1 MTAPA
6 RRPPAVQFRA
16 LRKRFGRLTALD
28 GVDITVA
35 AGRITALVGP
45 NGAGKSTLIKCLLGL
60 VRPDEGAM
68 LLAGVPLGGGFA
80 YRRGVGYMPQAP
92 RFPGQPH
99 RARSRGDAPRP
110 ARTRR
115 RRPTMSCCS
124 GSGNQGA
131 LDRPV
136 RVLSGGTRQ
145 KLNAAIAFLFRPGL
159 LILDEPTAGLDPV
172 ASGILKDKIRRVR
185 DARRHGGAEFAPDG
199 GIEELAEDL
208 VFLVEG
214 RVRYAGPLGG
224 LKERTGEAG
233 LERAMAAAAAS
244 GGAHEDHRRGCSSTS
259 CTTWCGAGRCWCT
272 RCFSSC

>member
-1 MTAPA
+1 MTGVAC
-6 RRPPAVQFRA
+6 AVEFRG

-28 GVDITVA
+28 GVDVSVA

-60 VRPDEGAM
+60 VRPDEGVM
-68 LLAGVPLGGGFA
+68 HLAGAPIGTGWA
-80 YRRGVGYMPQAP
+80 YRRELGYMPQSP
-92 RFPGQPH
+92 RFPDNLTG
-99 RARSRGDAPRP
+99 REVVAMLRDLRGPSAETDDELLEWFGE
-110 ARTRR
+110 
-115 RRPTMSCCS
+115 S
-124 GSGNQGA
+124 GA

-185 DARRHGGAEFAPDG
+185 DGGATVVLSSHLMAEL
-199 GIEELAEDL
+199 EELAEDL

-214 RVRYAGPLGG
+214 RVRFAGPLAG

-233 LERAMAAAAAS
+233 LERAMAALLRR
-244 GGAHEDHRRGCSSTS
+244 GGA
-259 CTTWCGAGRCWCT
+259 
-272 RCFSSC
+272 

>member
-1 MTAPA
+1 MTGAAPA
-6 RRPPAVQFRA
+6 VEFHG

-28 GVDITVA
+28 GVDISVA

-60 VRPDEGAM
+60 VRPDEGLMHLRGAPIG
-68 LLAGVPLGGGFA
+68 AGWA
-80 YRRGVGYMPQAP
+80 YRRDLGYMPQAP
-92 RFPGQPH
+92 RFPDNLTGREVVAMLRDLRGQS
-99 RARSRGDAPRP
+99 AETDEELLEWFGES
-110 ARTRR
+110 
-115 RRPTMSCCS
+115 
-124 GSGNQGA
+124 GA

-185 DARRHGGAEFAPDG
+185 DAGATVVLSSHIMAEL
-199 GIEELAEDL
+199 EELAEDL

-214 RVRYAGPLGG
+214 RVRYAGPLSG

-233 LERAMAAAAAS
+233 LERAMAALLRR
-244 GGAHEDHRRGCSSTS
+244 GGA
-259 CTTWCGAGRCWCT
+259 
-272 RCFSSC
+272 

>member
-6 RRPPAVQFRA
+6 ATVPAVEFRA

-28 GVDITVA
+28 GVDIRLE
-35 AGRITALVGP
+35 AGRVTALVGP

-60 VRPDEGAM
+60 VRPDEGSIA
-68 LLAGVPLGGGFA
+68 LAGATLDGGFE
-80 YRRGVGYMPQAP
+80 YRRGLGYMPQAP
-92 RFPGQPH
+92 RFPDNLTG
-99 RARSRGDAPRP
+99 REVVDMLRDLRGHAATTDGELLEWFGE
-110 ARTRR
+110 
-115 RRPTMSCCS
+115 S
-124 GSGNQGA
+124 GA

-185 DARRHGGAEFAPDG
+185 DAGATVVLSSHLIAEL
-199 GIEELAEDL
+199 EELAEDL

-214 RVRYAGPLGG
+214 KVRYAGPLAG
-224 LKERTGEAG
+224 LKERTGEVG
-233 LERAMAAAAAS
+233 LERAMAALLTR
-244 GGAHEDHRRGCSSTS
+244 GGA
-259 CTTWCGAGRCWCT
+259 
-272 RCFSSC
+272 

>member
-1 MTAPA
+1 LTAA
-6 RRPPAVQFRA
+6 VTSTPAVEFCA

-68 LLAGVPLGGGFA
+68 LLAGVPLSGGFE

-92 RFPGQPH
+92 RFPDNLTGREVVEMLRDLRG
-99 RARSRGDAPRP
+99 RAALTDEDLLEWFGEP
-110 ARTRR
+110 
-115 RRPTMSCCS
+115 
-124 GSGNQGA
+124 GA

-145 KLNAAIAFLFRPGL
+145 KLNAVIAFLFRPKL

-172 ASGILKDKIRRVR
+172 ASGTLKDKIQQVR
-185 DARRHGGAEFAPDG
+185 DAGATVVLSSHLMAEL
-199 GIEELAEDL
+199 EELAEDL

-214 RVRYAGPLGG
+214 QVRYAGPLAG
-224 LKERTGEAG
+224 LKERTGESG
-233 LERAMAAAAAS
+233 LERAMAALLKR
-244 GGAHEDHRRGCSSTS
+244 GGA
-259 CTTWCGAGRCWCT
+259 
-272 RCFSSC
+272 

>member
-1 MTAPA
+1 MTGAA
-6 RRPPAVQFRA
+6 SAVEFRG

-28 GVDITVA
+28 GVDIVVA
-35 AGRITALVGP
+35 PGRITALVGP

-60 VRPDEGAM
+60 VRPDEGVM
-68 LLAGVPLGGGFA
+68 QLGGAPIGAGWA
-80 YRRGVGYMPQAP
+80 YRRELGYMPQAP
-92 RFPGQPH
+92 RFPDNLTG
-99 RARSRGDAPRP
+99 REVVAMLRDLRGPSAETDDELLEWFGE
-110 ARTRR
+110 
-115 RRPTMSCCS
+115 S
-124 GSGNQGA
+124 GA

-185 DARRHGGAEFAPDG
+185 DGGATVVLSSHLMAEL
-199 GIEELAEDL
+199 EELAEDL

-214 RVRYAGPLGG
+214 RVRYAGPLAG

-233 LERAMAAAAAS
+233 LERAMAALLRR
-244 GGAHEDHRRGCSSTS
+244 GGA
-259 CTTWCGAGRCWCT
+259 
-272 RCFSSC
+272 